1 VIGKIIFGVFK
12 GFEHVAL
19 AFNETTDNQPWL
31 GSIGFTCLVVQAF
44 LFKDISFHASFHSL
58 PLMRPSYLACLVAVI
73 NKFSAKESTCC
84 SVLPHV
90 NSSLFSPSNTRHAR

>member
-58 PLMRPSYLACLVAVI
+58 PLMRPSYLACLVFDGE
-73 NKFSAKESTCC
+73 NKLEFTCGRTEQ
-84 SVLPHV
+84 HV
-90 NSSLFSPSNTRHAR
+90 DSLAENLFITATRHAR